1 MTYLLTEVPPMP
13 TFIKAGIGKFQ
24 PGKQHFYRTFHL
36 FDFIFVKEGTLYI
49 EEKGIQYTLH
59 RGDYL
64 ILVPGRLHGGPKP
77 CQVKTEFY
85 WAHFSFPHDFHLSD
99 RQEVDWSTILK
110 KRNTFLTPDVF
121 QLALQQQGSFRRR
134 DQAMALFETLLQPNA
149 SNDPAERM
157 RQQLYFFDFLIH
169 VQQESLQVPSSAQ
182 QVAHKTMKYVQEHAL
197 DEPFLVKNMAAELLY
212 HPDYITRSMKRVTG
226 MTPNQYMTHHRLTLA
241 KEMLQQGEYHL
252 QAVAQECGFTD
263 VSYFSR
269 VFKQRE
275 GVTPGEYRRLS
286 GKK

>member
-1 MTYLLTEVPPMP
+1 MTYILTEIPPMP

-49 EEKGIQYTLH
+49 EESGIQYTL
-59 RGDYL
+59 RKGDYL
-64 ILVPGRLHGGPKP
+64 ILVPERLHGGYKA
-77 CQVKTEFY
+77 CREKTEFY
-85 WAHFSFPHDFHLSD
+85 WAHFSFAQEHQLST
-99 RQEVDWSTILK
+99 REEVDWSTILK
-110 KRNTFLTPDVF
+110 QRNTFLTPDIF
-121 QLALQQQGSFRRR
+121 QLALRQHGSFQRP
-134 DQAMALFETLLQPNA
+134 DQAASLFETLLQPNA

-157 RQQLYFFDFLIH
+157 RQQLHFFNFMIH
-169 VQQESLQVPSSAQ
+169 AQKESLQVPSSAQ
-182 QVAHKTMKYVQEHAL
+182 EVAHKSMRYMQEHPL
-197 DEPFLVKNMAAELLY
+197 DQPFLVKNMAEDLLF
-212 HPDYITRSMKRVTG
+212 HPDYIARSMKKVTG
-226 MTPNQYMTHHRLTLA
+226 LTPNQYMTQHRLTLA

-275 GVTPGEYRRLS
+275 GMTPGEYRRLS